1 MKQASDQS
9 KTGLNKNYKLDNI
22 YEIGFNDRKWWRSE
36 KKNSCDPFLKQSLA
50 YHQSILKYDEVWILN
65 ITPAQNWENNFFI
78 DQRICL
84 HT

>member
-36 KKNSCDPFLKQSLA
+36 KKTHVTLS
-50 YHQSILKYDEVWILN
+50 
-65 ITPAQNWENNFFI
+65 
-78 DQRICL
+78 
-84 HT
+84 